1 MEDKIKFD
9 HWAIVE
15 VFGHDTYAGRV
26 SEETIGGSSFVR
38 LDVPEIGEQKA
49 FTKFFGNNAI
59 YSLTIV
65 EEEAARLKAASLEKQ
80 PISTWEV
87 RGLVREAIDRNLLES
102 KLVSDGDDELPI

>member
-1 MEDKIKFD
+1 MDNSNKFD

-15 VFGHDTYAGRV
+15 IFGHDTYAGRV

-65 EEEAARLKAASLEKQ
+65 EEQAARLKAASLKKQ
-80 PISTWEV
+80 PIETWEV
-87 RGLVREAIDRNLLES
+87 SGLVRDAMERNLLES
-102 KLVSDGDDELPI
+102 KPVQPEEL